1 MTRILVIEDEF
12 ALREDIVEMLM
23 FEGYDMLSAGD
34 GEEGL
39 QMAIDQRPDLV
50 ISDIAMPRLNGYEV
64 LTRLREVPEQALV
77 PFIFLTARAD
87 RSFMRHG
94 MELGADDYLTKPFTK
109 PELLAA
115 VQTRLVKREVTVR
128 ANDAELEQARMRIAR
143 LITHE
148 LRTPLSQFMMVQDVI
163 ARQSDR
169 LEPEALDDLL
179 GTLRAGSQRLFH
191 LVEQVVFTTH
201 IETGVLTND
210 SIKLAARPVQSWEL
224 LTASVMA
231 ARSFAYR
238 NREAFI
244 HMDDRDP
251 AAEVLCKL
259 DVLRFAIAEI
269 MANALVFSPNGSDI
283 HVIQWVVDND
293 VYIAVKDSGSGM
305 TAEQMQHAL
314 RDFEQIDR
322 HVTEQQGL
330 GLGLPLARRLIEL
343 HGGTLD
349 LRSVV
354 DQGTQVTIRLPRV
367 HEQAGH

>member
-1 MTRILVIEDEF
+1 MTRILVIEDENL
-12 ALREDIVEMLM
+12 LREHIVEMLT
-23 FEGYDMLSAGD
+23 FEGYEVLSAED
-34 GEEGL
+34 GAVGVQTALEHKPEL
-39 QMAIDQRPDLV
+39 I
-50 ISDIAMPRLNGYEV
+50 ISDIAMPNLNGYDV
-64 LTRLREVPEQALV
+64 LARLREEPNMALV

-115 VQTRLVKREVTVR
+115 VQTRLGKREQAVH
-128 ANDAELEQARMRIAR
+128 AGDAQLEQARMRIAR

-169 LEPEALDDLL
+169 LEPKALDDLL

-201 IETGVLTND
+201 IETKVLTPD
-210 SIKLAARPVQSWEL
+210 TIRAAARPVQSWEL
-224 LTASVMA
+224 LTASMLA
-231 ARSFAYR
+231 ARAFAYR
-238 NREAFI
+238 NRDALI
-244 HMDDRDP
+244 HMDNRD
-251 AAEVLCKL
+251 AGAEVLCKL
-259 DVLRFAIAEI
+259 DVLRFAIAEVL
-269 MANALVFSPNGSDI
+269 ANAMVFSPVGAE
-283 HVIQWVVDND
+283 IQVTQWAADD
-293 VYIAVKDSGSGM
+293 SVYIAVHDYGCGM
-305 TAEQMQHAL
+305 AEAQISYAM

-330 GLGLPLARRLIEL
+330 GLGLPLARQLIEL

-349 LRSVV
+349 IRSVV
-354 DQGTQVTIRLPRV
+354 DKGTQVTIRLPHV
-367 HEQAGH
+367 H